1 MKKKAVD
8 VTSTSS
14 WPTDRR
20 VLRGLPP
27 MEYAEA
33 EGEDGEPLPE
43 PATAVVA
50 QVGGDHYT
58 KSSGLCPHCGKEVQ
72 HWDVYAD
79 QPYLEGAATSY
90 IGRWRDKGGLED
102 LRKAISF
109 LEKRLRLE
117 ELKKR
122 IRLEGRR

>member
-27 MEYAEA
+27 VEYTEA
-33 EGEDGEPLPE
+33 E

-117 ELKKR
+117 ELKE
-122 IRLEGRR
+122 RLRLDGRR

>member
-1 MKKKAVD
+1 MTAKRR
-8 VTSTSS
+8 TSTS
-14 WPTDRR
+14 TQID
-20 VLRGLPP
+20 RGLPP

-33 EGEDGEPLPE
+33 AAGEDGEPLPE

-117 ELKKR
+117 ELKE
-122 IRLEGRR
+122 RLRLAGRR

>member
-1 MKKKAVD
+1 MEECDAP
-8 VTSTSS
+8 S
-14 WPTDRR
+14 PAA
-20 VLRGLPP
+20 LP
-27 MEYAEA
+27 
-33 EGEDGEPLPE
+33 
-43 PATAVVA
+43 TAVVR
-50 QVGGDHYT
+50 QVGGDHYS
-58 KSSGLCPHCGKEVQ
+58 KSSGLCPHCGKDVQ

-117 ELKKR
+117 ELKERLRLLGKR
-122 IRLEGRR
+122 